1 MNEQALIDFVLHQ
14 AALPLAL
21 LAVGY
26 SIVTYRSGRVRTKI
40 GRVLSR
46 EAAPFRFWF
55 EVVGALAV
63 AVVLSLT
70 GSLYLLGRA

>member
-1 MNEQALIDFVLHQ
+1 MNEQVLIDFVLHQ

-21 LAVGY
+21 LAVSY
-26 SIVTYRSGRVRTKI
+26 SIVTYRSGRVHTKI

-46 EAAPFRFWF
+46 EVAPFRFWF

>member
-1 MNEQALIDFVLHQ
+1 MNEQALIGFVLHQ

-21 LAVGY
+21 LAAGY
-26 SIVTYRSGRVRTKI
+26 SIAAYRSGRVRTKI

-55 EVVGALAV
+55 EVVGGLAG
-63 AVVLSLT
+63 AIVLSLT